1 VRMLTFLWDHPM
13 QRRVSLLTTV
23 AVALAVV
30 VCSVVGYLAL
40 RSTLVSTSQ
49 EIALG
54 IAQDLAEPAARAI
67 EGTGALPADLQQPGQ
82 VVVQAVDASGT
93 VLRTPGDD
101 LALVVEPSDLEAAGP
116 AGELVQR
123 TGRTVDG
130 QRYAVVALPLPGTDH
145 ALLVGRPLGP
155 ALHVLEVQR
164 FILGAVCLAGV
175 LAAAVVG
182 VLVGASG
189 LRPMRQLTEAMEHV
203 TATQDYQPVSV
214 RYAKGD
220 LVTMAGSFNLMLA
233 SLTKARE
240 RQSRLVADAGHE
252 LRTPL
257 TSLRTNVDLLAED
270 LGRDRLSAE
279 QKAAVLGD
287 VQGQLGELTEMIGD
301 LVHVARDDSTLAL
314 APVDVV
320 ELVRDAVE
328 RVQRRAAGITFDVAL
343 QPLFVVA
350 APDSLRR
357 AVTNLLDNAVKWSP
371 PGATVR
377 VRLEGNRLRVSD
389 AGPGIPEADLPYVFD
404 RFFRGESG
412 RHTKG
417 TGLGLAIVAKT
428 MDEIGGSVHAG
439 RSAEGG
445 AELTLQLPGVTSREA
460 VSSLLVPAA
469 EAAPGAAPG
478 AARGAAPGTAP
489 VKKGRLTP
497 AR

>member
-1 VRMLTFLWDHPM
+1 MFDAVKTLRFLWDHPM

-30 VCSVVGYLAL
+30 VCSGVGYFAL
-40 RSTLVSTSQ
+40 RSTLVGTSQ

-54 IAQDLAEPAARAI
+54 IAQDLSGPAARSI
-67 EGTGALPADLQQPGQ
+67 TTDGALSADLRQPGQ
-82 VVVQAVDASGT
+82 VLVEAVDAAGA
-93 VLRTPGDD
+93 VLRTSGDE
-101 LALVVEPSDLEAAGP
+101 ATLVVEPGDLAVAGGS
-116 AGELVQR
+116 GEVVQR
-123 TGRTVDG
+123 TGLTVDG
-130 QRYAVVALPLPGTDH
+130 QPYAVVAVPLPGTGH
-145 ALLVGRPLGP
+145 ALLVGRPLAP

-164 FILGAVCLAGV
+164 LILGAICLAGV
-175 LAAAVVG
+175 LAAAVAG
-182 VLVGASG
+182 VLVGSSG

-220 LVTMAGSFNLMLA
+220 LVTMAASFNLMLA
-233 SLTKARE
+233 SLTRVRE

-270 LGRDRLSAE
+270 LRRGRLTEE

-287 VQGQLGELTEMIGD
+287 VQGQLGELNEMIGD
-301 LVHVARDDSTLAL
+301 LVHVARDDSSLDLATL
-314 APVDVV
+314 DVTEV
-320 ELVRDAVE
+320 VRSAVE
-328 RVQRRAAGITFDVAL
+328 RVQRRAGGITFDVEL

-350 APDSLRR
+350 NADSLRR

-371 PGATVR
+371 PGSTVR
-377 VRLEGNRLRVSD
+377 VRLAGNRLQVSD

-460 VSSLLVPAA
+460 VSSLLVPAPEPA
-469 EAAPGAAPG
+469 PATKAAA
-478 AARGAAPGTAP
+478 
-489 VKKGRLTP
+489 KGRLTP